1 MMADAKIVKLEIP
14 SSAQFVNVA
23 RKTVEGIAASMALT
37 DEQTEDLKLAVGEAC
52 ANAVKFSDPSKP
64 AVEIL
69 YRITQDRLEVEV
81 RNKGKAFD
89 PKKVQQ
95 KEQSPEQLPVGGLGL
110 FLIDKVMDELNISS
124 KCGETTLKMVKQL
137 KR

>member
-1 MMADAKIVKLEIP
+1 MADAKIVKLEIP

-37 DEQTEDLKLAVGEAC
+37 DEQAEDLKLAVGEAC
-52 ANAVKFSDPSKP
+52 ANAVKFSDPGEP
-64 AVEIL
+64 PVEIL
-69 YRITQDRLEVEV
+69 YRITRGSLEVEV

-89 PKKVQQ
+89 PKNVQQ
-95 KEQSPEQLPVGGLGL
+95 KEQLPEQLPVGGLGL

-124 KCGETTLKMVKQL
+124 KCGETTLKMVKHL

>member
-1 MMADAKIVKLEIP
+1 MADAKIVKLEIP

-23 RKTVEGIAASMALT
+23 RKTVEGIAASMGLT

-69 YRITQDRLEVEV
+69 YRITQDSLEVEV

-124 KCGETTLKMVKQL
+124 KRGETTLKMVKQL
-137 KR
+137 KH

>member
-23 RKTVEGIAASMALT
+23 RKTVEGIAVSMALT
-37 DEQTEDLKLAVGEAC
+37 DEQAEDLKLAVGEAC

-69 YRITQDRLEVEV
+69 YRITQDRLEIEV

-89 PKKVQQ
+89 PEKVQQ
-95 KEQSPEQLPVGGLGL
+95 KEQLPEQLPVGGLGL